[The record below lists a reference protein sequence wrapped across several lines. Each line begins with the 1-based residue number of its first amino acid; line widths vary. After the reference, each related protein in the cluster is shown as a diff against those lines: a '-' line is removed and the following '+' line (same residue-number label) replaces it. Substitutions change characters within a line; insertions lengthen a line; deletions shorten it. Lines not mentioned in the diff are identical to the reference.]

1 MIRKQHLQ
9 WHISISLA
17 SPFSIYISY
26 PLSYTQTVLSLN
38 DLIKLSGFFGIAIL
52 ITRLLYRTFC
62 VIFASHPQEVETQI
76 IILFIQY

>member
-38 DLIKLSGFFGIAIL
+38 DLIKLSGFFFGIAIL
-52 ITRLLYRTFC
+52 ITRLLYQTFLC
-62 VIFASHPQEVETQI
+62 HFLLLIRKK
-76 IILFIQY
+76 LKLK

>member
-1 MIRKQHLQ
+1 MAYF
-9 WHISISLA
+9 HIIGIA
-17 SPFSIYISY
+17 FSIYISY

-38 DLIKLSGFFGIAIL
+38 DLIKLSGFFFGIAIL
-52 ITRLLYRTFC
+52 ITRLLYQTFC